1 MRFIDG
7 EKLTHRI
14 IDELCDFI
22 ECGNCQFFDGRAC
35 LVAKFINKEPSVE
48 VIAEPPL
55 RSDGIVSE
63 HSNGTV
69 SMSKQTW
76 EDVKNEMIP
85 KFIINKSHEELRQAY
100 KELLSDNQTLMAD
113 NRKLRAEVEE
123 LKRVN
128 EGYTKV
134 LAKSQDTVNKLML
147 MLGGKNE

>member
-1 MRFIDG
+1 MLIKRGDAIESLMRLKKDG
-7 EKLTHRI
+7 VSVYDI
-14 IDELCDFI
+14 
-22 ECGNCQFFDGRAC
+22 GYNDGVKHA
-35 LVAKFINKEPSVE
+35 INNMDYLPSVE

-123 LKRVN
+123 LKKTN
-128 EGYTKV
+128 AGYTKV

-147 MLGGKNE
+147 MLGGKSE